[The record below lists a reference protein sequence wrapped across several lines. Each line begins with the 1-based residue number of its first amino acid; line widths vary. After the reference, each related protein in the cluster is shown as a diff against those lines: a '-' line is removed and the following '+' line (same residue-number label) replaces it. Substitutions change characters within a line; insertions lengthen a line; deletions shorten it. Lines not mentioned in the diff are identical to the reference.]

1 MDDLAA
7 QLTRTILEAADPG
20 PATAKFCN
28 ELIASAPPT
37 HLLAIGK
44 AAISMSRSA
53 QRVLGQQ
60 LQSSLVLTTPTTHAT
75 GLAKDIPL
83 LTADHPL
90 ATGRNVQAAS
100 RVLEFVRTLP
110 SDAHLVVLLS
120 GGGSALLTLPAPP
133 VTLEDIRNVSDAL
146 MRAGCDI
153 RSLNTVRK
161 HIEQLKGGRLAQH
174 VSAERTSVAAVSDV
188 IGDDLSTIASG
199 PFTPDPTTF
208 AEALSV
214 LDRFGCASVSGTIT
228 RYLEEGARG
237 KHTETPKPDAN
248 ELSTVEHRVILS
260 NHHAVNAGAEFLRTK
275 GFHPYQEHGYTGEA
289 RTLGKRSA
297 ELLKSH
303 DAVVIGGEPIVTG
316 VEQGAQG
323 GPMQEAALAAAVALE
338 KTGHDWLVL
347 ALATDGRDGPTDAA
361 GAIIDRDAMQRA
373 HRMGLSV
380 EQALANHDTYPFLA
394 RVGALLTTGATG
406 TNINDVL
413 VVLRR

>member
-7 QLTRTILEAADPG
+7 QLTRAILEAADPG
-20 PATAKFCN
+20 PATAEFCT

-44 AAISMSRSA
+44 AAVSMTRSA
-53 QRVLGQQ
+53 QRVLGLQ
-60 LQSSLVLTTPTTHAT
+60 LQSSLVLTTPTSHAT
-75 GLAKDIPL
+75 GLAKDTLL

-110 SDAHLVVLLS
+110 KDAHLVVLLS
-120 GGGSALLTLPAPP
+120 GGGSAILTLPAPP

-174 VSAERTSVAAVSDV
+174 VSAERTSVAVVSDV
-188 IGDDLSTIASG
+188 IGDDFSTIASG

-214 LDRFGCASVSGTIT
+214 LDRFGCASVSGTVT

-237 KHTETPKPDAN
+237 KHPETPDAIDFGAI
-248 ELSTVEHRVILS
+248 EHRVIMS
-260 NHHAVNAGAEFLRTK
+260 NHSAVDAGAEFLRTR
-275 GFHPYQEHGYTGEA
+275 GFHPYQEHGYTGET

-316 VEQGAQG
+316 VEQGARG

-338 KTGHDWLVL
+338 KSEHNWLVL

-361 GAIIDRDAMQRA
+361 GAIIDRDAMQRG

-394 RVGALLTTGATG
+394 RLVAHLTTGSTG